1 MTAAELASHFE
12 DRRSQGSQW
21 RAVCPAHST
30 KDRCLS
36 IKDGDDGGVVL
47 CCFKSCDNASVLQR
61 VGLTFRDIMPP
72 QTREQSY
79 RRAPRSVSRDDVRAA
94 LRAAASEYR
103 AHHRIDPELRL
114 TNADANAVRRTVS
127 ARLGVNLPPKPRSI
141 ADSWTAGRE
150 RDPWWPMLL
159 ERAWREVWIVADG
172 REPCCPIERFTAHG
186 ELGFEL
192 LERAERLA
200 ANELRGFAQVR
211 EASSAR

>member
-1 MTAAELASHFE
+1 VTAVEVASRFDDH
-12 DRRSQGSQW
+12 RSKGSNW
-21 RAVCPAHST
+21 RAVCPAHTT
-30 KDRCLS
+30 KSLCLD
-36 IKDGDDGGVVL
+36 IANGDDGRVVL
-47 CCFKSCDNASVLQR
+47 YCHKGCDNASVLQR

-127 ARLGVNLPPKPRSI
+127 ARLGVNLPPTSRTV

-159 ERAWREVWIVADG
+159 ERAWREVWILADG

-200 ANELRGFAQVR
+200 ANELRGFAQLR